1 MLESMKPQDA
11 LARPVS
17 WRPHAEPTTRW
28 HQLKQEII
36 EAAPSL
42 GIDQVGFTTADPFIE
57 LKARLKHSVDQGYA
71 SGFEEP
77 DLEKRTRP
85 ELLLEDARS
94 IIAIA
99 VAYPSKLEGAPK
111 SKPGSYR
118 GLFARTAWGMD
129 YHHVLRDRLQ
139 RLEAFIRERVTDTE
153 LRMKSMVDTGELS
166 DRAVAERA
174 GIGFSGKNCSIISPQ
189 WGSWIYLGEMIT
201 NIPFP
206 PDHPVTEDC
215 GECTR
220 CLDACP
226 TSALVGPGQLNAQL
240 CVSFQ
245 TQSKDMLSHEMMVKM
260 GNRLYGCD
268 TCQIVC
274 PKNKGMNWTHHEE
287 MQPDPEQAKPLL
299 VPMLE
304 LSNRQ
309 FKEQFGTSAAAWR
322 GKKPIQRNAIV
333 ALGNFRDRSAV
344 PALRTLL
351 VSDTRPEIR
360 ATAVWALGQIGG
372 PEAWQILQH
381 AQKCEE
387 VEAVQQAIQEAK
399 QQFATHV
406 EPVYVQEMDSPIGS
420 LTLAATATGLF
431 AVEFGGV
438 LDVAEALQARAARE
452 YGKVALQRHP
462 ERLQEARRQLEE
474 YFAGKRQT
482 FELSLDL
489 QGTSFQ
495 KEVWRA
501 LMEIPYGE
509 TRSYKQVAEA
519 IGNPKAVRAVGGA
532 NNRNPISIVVPCHR
546 VIGANGQLVGYG
558 GGMNK
563 KEILLQLEGISY

>member
-1 MLESMKPQDA
+1 MLESMKSQDA
-11 LARPVS
+11 QAKSADRQPYAAQS
-17 WRPHAEPTTRW
+17 FRW

-57 LKARLKHSVDQGYA
+57 LKARLQHSVDQGYA

-85 ELLLEDARS
+85 ELLLEEARS

-111 SKPGSYR
+111 SKHGAYR

-139 RLEAFIRERVTDTE
+139 RLEAFIRERVADTE

-215 GECTR
+215 GDCTR

-240 CVSFQ
+240 CISFQ
-245 TQSKDMLSHEMMVKM
+245 TQSKDTLSHEMMVKM

-309 FKEQFGTSAAAWR
+309 FKEQFGTSAASWR

-360 ATAVWALGQIGG
+360 ATAAWALGQIGG
-372 PEAWQILQH
+372 PEAWQTLQQ
-381 AQKCEE
+381 AQKREE
-387 VEAVQQAIQEAK
+387 DETVQQAIQEAE

-406 EPVYVQEMDSPIGS
+406 EPLYVQEMDSPVGP

-431 AVEFGGV
+431 AIEFGGV
-438 LDVAEALQARAARE
+438 LEMAEALQARAARD

-462 ERLQEARRQLEE
+462 ERLQETCRQLEE
-474 YFAGKRQT
+474 YFAGERQT
-482 FELSLDL
+482 FELTLDL
-489 QGTSFQ
+489 QGTTFQ

-501 LMEIPYGE
+501 LMDIPYGE
-509 TRSYKQVAEA
+509 TRSYKQIAEA